1 MKRFVSCF
9 FILILVLMMMGLST
23 RGDAQ
28 PKDDPVKI
36 DFAYAIEKIRQGD
49 TWRVYLSVTD
59 GEGKMN
65 RIFFRAIQFGG
76 GDSYRPT
83 FVYLTK
89 GMQKQFTGHFDLHTG
104 STLELKDLD
113 LFVTIVD
120 REGKTRKIVSFPLVF
135 ADRSEPMKPL
145 PPELEKD
152 LNRRI
157 GLIDINWEVSAD
169 SRD

>member
-1 MKRFVSCF
+1 MKRLVSF
-9 FILILVLMMMGLST
+9 FPILILVSMMLGALSY
-23 RGDAQ
+23 AQ

-36 DFAYAIEKIRQGD
+36 EFAYAIEKVRQGD
-49 TWRVYLSVTD
+49 TWKIYLSVTD
-59 GEGKMN
+59 NEGKMN

-76 GDSYRPT
+76 GDSYKPS
-83 FVYLTK
+83 FIYLTK
-89 GMQKQFTGHFDLHTG
+89 GMQKHFTGHFDLHTT

-113 LFVTIVD
+113 LVVTIVD
-120 REGKTRKIVSFPLVF
+120 REGKTRKIHNFPLVF
-135 ADRSEPMKPL
+135 ADRSEPMKSL
-145 PPELEKD
+145 PSELEKE